1 LLKWT
6 PSKINNFTS
15 CEVFLQLAEEST
27 RKKSSTEAMRDAG
40 FSEEEIQNLMR
51 AQENAVRRAKSR
63 MKTNK
68 VDPIDLP
75 IQDLNI
81 NADIP
86 ISPLSEMQSTQSK
99 DTTLIASKSV
109 LTKTSNKMAPGMK
122 AVHQTSHQAHAMA
135 QNAFLLRKLRDSAT
149 KEATK
154 AWVEASKPCRT
165 KKEIIE
171 MINNKRQYKGFV
183 KVYERTIQH
192 LVAEGIIGVTPPRR
206 GHDDSIP
213 PVAYRALKDAMTSFI
228 SIHQASGRHEHRMS
242 DLSRIIKNDL
252 F

>member
-1 LLKWT
+1 M
-6 PSKINNFTS
+6 P
-15 CEVFLQLAEEST
+15 
-27 RKKSSTEAMRDAG
+27 
-40 FSEEEIQNLMR
+40 
-51 AQENAVRRAKSR
+51 
-63 MKTNK
+63 
-68 VDPIDLP
+68 
-75 IQDLNI
+75 
-81 NADIP
+81 
-86 ISPLSEMQSTQSK
+86 
-99 DTTLIASKSV
+99 
-109 LTKTSNKMAPGMK
+109 PGMK
-122 AVHQTSHQAHAMA
+122 AVRQTSHQAHAMA